1 MSRSCRVYMSSAS
14 TCGGGFG
21 FHVAIGRLPEA
32 VSLLGIKWCC
42 LVACSVMSIGSGG
55 EGLFS
60 RSFLLVLFRSGSATV
75 VERGRQQENHCGKA
89 APLSRRL
96 LSCPQCLEETHD
108 GRCACPI
115 IRAQRT
121 NRRCWIHQQAR
132 SRYLCYHLQGN
143 SQPRATSPPVARYQ
157 TPIPLL
163 QHSPL
168 SPTWS
173 GLPCPSFS
181 YSHCRACPHFPHSIL

>member
-1 MSRSCRVYMSSAS
+1 
-14 TCGGGFG
+14 
-21 FHVAIGRLPEA
+21 
-32 VSLLGIKWCC
+32 
-42 LVACSVMSIGSGG
+42 MSIGSGG

-75 VERGRQQENHCGKA
+75 VERGRQQENHYGKA

-108 GRCACPI
+108 SRCACPI

-121 NRRCWIHQQAR
+121 NRRSWIHQQAR

-143 SQPRATSPPVARYQ
+143 SQPRATSTPVARVRL
-157 TPIPLL
+157 PNS
-163 QHSPL
+163 HSAPAAFSTFPFL
-168 SPTWS
+168 V

-181 YSHCRACPHFPHSIL
+181 YSHCRASPPFPSLNSLAPT